1 MTKLERL
8 ETKLFVA
15 NAMVRAWVKAE
26 FKAEF
31 KAEVEAAIA
40 KADFLDAE
48 VKAEVS
54 RIEGEIK
61 YLKEKD
67 NE

>member
-1 MTKLERL
+1 MTKLEQL
-8 ETKLFVA
+8 EAELFVA

-26 FKAEF
+26 VE
-31 KAEVEAAIA
+31 AEVEAAIA

-54 RIEGEIK
+54 RIKAEIAK
-61 YLKEKD
+61 LKEIV
-67 NE
+67 